1 MYDSNDLL
9 KIIKQAAINAVN
21 ASKPVNIVF
30 GTVISTSPLQIQIEQ
45 KLTLGKEQLVVAKH
59 LTNYPVTMNVY
70 MDTDNK
76 TVSFDFS
83 HSHNV
88 KNLETTE
95 VENHKHKVSGSTDE
109 KTLSGSKSH
118 KHNISGDFNV
128 IIKNGLMVGEKVILV
143 RMQEGQKYIV
153 LDRIGG

>member
-9 KIIKQAAINAVN
+9 KIIKQAAINAVD
-21 ASKPVNIVF
+21 ATKPVNIVF

-59 LTNYPVTMNVY
+59 LTNYSTTMNIY
-70 MDTDNK
+70 MDTDSR

-83 HSHNV
+83 HTHNV
-88 KNLETTE
+88 NLNTDEKE
-95 VENHKHKVSGSTDE
+95 SHKHKVSGNTDE
-109 KTLSGSKSH
+109 TKLSGSKTH
-118 KHNISGDFNV
+118 LHNISGDFNV
-128 IIKNGLMVGEKVILV
+128 IIKNGLLVGEKVILV